1 MGVTAPSVGSVAA
14 RPSAGRFKVP
24 LPLRALAIGMLASYL
39 PGLIP
44 GGIGASIGFLGW
56 MIPLLACSWVLVKR
70 LRRVSFPYAIWL
82 PWVIYALVY
91 LPGAEEKHALQRTIM
106 LLAPTVVGAAFSCLR
121 VSRVLLRVCERWL
134 RGFLWI
140 FLGAAGM
147 STGLLSSGQL
157 AAVSGFAAGS
167 ITASLLASWF
177 AARYVFGR
185 RRALFVWALLA
196 LIPVLANTR
205 TGMVAVGLTLP
216 LTLAPLSLARRLAI
230 VGVVAWLGLM
240 AFQTEH
246 VQRKMFYSGHGT
258 LAEAIDGTLALFSD
272 QGEAVGSFATTGRK
286 TMADALRSGIRQAY
300 WFGHGAG
307 TSEPISFMIGGSA
320 HPHNDWLRLQYEYGT
335 LGMAL
340 FLLTMVGQCLHA
352 WRGGARLQQSNPS
365 AAIYLYAGATS
376 FLPMALFMFS
386 DNVILYP
393 AWFGNLQFA
402 MLGLGYAALRDDRW
416 TSHRRGKP
424 A

>member
-1 MGVTAPSVGSVAA
+1 
-14 RPSAGRFKVP
+14 
-24 LPLRALAIGMLASYL
+24 MLASYL

-44 GGIGASIGFLGW
+44 GGIGVKIAFLGW
-56 MIPLLACSWVLVKR
+56 MVPLLACSWVLQKR

-82 PWVIYALVY
+82 PWVTYSLFY
-91 LPGAEEKHALQRTIM
+91 LLGAEEAHALQRTIM
-106 LLAPTVVGAAFSCLR
+106 LFTPIVVGAAFSCLR
-121 VSRVLLRVCERWL
+121 ISPVLLRVSERWL

-147 STGLLSSGQL
+147 ATGLLSSGQL
-157 AAVSGFAAGS
+157 AEVTGFAAGS

-177 AARYVFGR
+177 AARYVFR
-185 RRALFVWALLA
+185 QRRALSIWALLA

-216 LTLAPLSLARRLAI
+216 LTLAPLSLARRLVI

-246 VQRKMFYSGHGT
+246 VQKKMFYSGHGT
-258 LAEAIDGTLALFSD
+258 LTEAVEGVLDLFFD
-272 QGEAVGSFATTGRK
+272 AGEATSSFATTGRK
-286 TMADALRSGIRQAY
+286 TMAKELQAGIQQAY
-300 WFGHGAG
+300 WWGHGAS
-307 TSEPISFMIGGSA
+307 TTEPIAYRLTGVT

-335 LGMAL
+335 FGMVL
-340 FLLTMVGQCLHA
+340 FLLAMAMQCLHA
-352 WRGGARLQQSNPS
+352 WRGAARLRQANPS

-386 DNVILYP
+386 DNVILYA

-402 MLGLGYAALRDDRW
+402 MLGLGYAALRDDRCA
-416 TSHRRGKP
+416 SRPQGKP

>member
-1 MGVTAPSVGSVAA
+1 MTAAGVSPLPDRVST
-14 RPSAGRFKVP
+14 GRFKVP
-24 LPLRALAIGMLASYL
+24 LALRALAVGMLASYL

-44 GGIGASIGFLGW
+44 GGIGVQISYLGW
-56 MIPLLACSWVLVKR
+56 MVPLLACSWVLQKR

-82 PWVIYALVY
+82 PWVTYSLFY
-91 LPGAEEKHALQRTIM
+91 LLGAEEAHALQRTIM
-106 LLAPTVVGAAFSCLR
+106 LFTPIVVGAAFSCLR
-121 VSRVLLRVCERWL
+121 ISPVLLRVSERWL

-258 LAEAIDGTLALFSD
+258 LAEAIDGALALFSD

-300 WFGHGAG
+300 WFGHGVS
-307 TSEPISFMIGGSA
+307 TSEPISFMISGSA

-352 WRGGARLQQSNPS
+352 WRGAARLRQANPA

-402 MLGLGYAALRDDRW
+402 MLGMGYSALRDGQPASR
-416 TSHRRGKP
+416 RRGKP